1 MRPRPADAARMSL
14 RRRIVCASLLLALV
28 GAFGGCL
35 MPNQG
40 TPVFV
45 DLRAGDFWSGK
56 GMLLDVSPDKKRCTV
71 VVRDRALIVHELD
84 VDCRWVH
91 ERNAR

>member
-1 MRPRPADAARMSL
+1 MSL
-14 RRRIVCASLLLALV
+14 RSRIACAGLLVML
-28 GAFGGCL
+28 GGCL
-35 MPNQG
+35 IPNQG

-45 DLRAGDFWSGK
+45 DMRAGDFWSGK
-56 GMLLDVSPDKKRCTV
+56 GMLQEVSPDKKRCRV
-71 VVRDRALIVHELD
+71 VVRDRALIVHELW

>member
-1 MRPRPADAARMSL
+1 
-14 RRRIVCASLLLALV
+14 
-28 GAFGGCL
+28 
-35 MPNQG
+35 MPGQG

-45 DLRAGDFWSGK
+45 DMRAGRFWSGK
-56 GMLLDVSPDKKRCTV
+56 GMLHDVTDDKKRCLV
-71 VVRDRALIVHELD
+71 SVRDRALIVHEMW